1 MVNNPP
7 TLAGFQNFV
16 SNYMNI
22 PASALPVGAPAVSFA
37 FQIAADL
44 VNPVLN
50 CVSPDLFTLATY
62 NLAGSNLIEYA
73 PDQTGQTYFADLRA
87 AFKINSF
94 APGLVN
100 STSDNGTSTAM
111 ALPKFTEN
119 LSLSDLQ
126 LLKNPWGRRYLEIAS
141 KFGPLW
147 GVS

>member
-1 MVNNPP
+1 MTNPP

-94 APGLVN
+94 APGLVS
-100 STSDNGTSTAM
+100 STSDNSTSTSLEMPAF
-111 ALPKFTEN
+111 AKN

-126 LLKNPWGRRYLEIAS
+126 ILKTPWGRRYLEIAAKS
-141 KFGPLW
+141 GPLW
-147 GVS
+147 GIS

>member
-1 MVNNPP
+1 MTNPP
-7 TLAGFQNFV
+7 TLAGFQDFV

-22 PASALPVGAPAVSFA
+22 PASALPVGAPAVAFA
-37 FQIAADL
+37 FQIATDI

-50 CVSPDLFTLATY
+50 CASPDLFTLATY

-94 APGLVN
+94 APGLVQ
-100 STSDNGTSTAM
+100 STSDDGTSTTM

-126 LLKNPWGRRYLEIAS
+126 LLKNPWGRRYLEIAA
-141 KFGPLW
+141 KAGPLW
-147 GVS
+147 GMS

>member
-1 MVNNPP
+1 MTNPP
-7 TLAGFQNFV
+7 TLAGFQDFV

-22 PASALPVGAPAVSFA
+22 PASALPVGAPAVAFA
-37 FQIAADL
+37 FQIATDL

-73 PDQTGQTYFADLRA
+73 PDQSGMTYFADLRA

-100 STSDNGTSTAM
+100 STSDNGTSMSLEMPEFA
-111 ALPKFTEN
+111 KN

-126 LLKNPWGRRYLEIAS
+126 LLKTPWGRRYLEISS